1 MQRLFPS
8 MPRIWRALRIL
19 ARARSGSAAVEFAL
33 LGPMFVLMMFAVFQF
48 SITMQNYS
56 ALGSAAADVQRKI
69 IVENQ
74 SGNTLTTSQ
83 MRDTAIGTATLP
95 PYLLRASA
103 LTVTVEQAGT
113 QRVTGTMEY
122 TMTMSYQTPL
132 VVWPTTLDFTINYT
146 RAIFLK
152 V

>member
-1 MQRLFPS
+1 
-8 MPRIWRALRIL
+8 
-19 ARARSGSAAVEFAL
+19 
-33 LGPMFVLMMFAVFQF
+33 MFVLMMFAVFQF